1 MTCFLVGSLS
11 GCASAPVE
19 LPEWDIEPVTVEIQ
33 QPLRLPELPSPASS
47 TPESVT
53 FTREGFQRLLEYAVV
68 AGGNQE
74 IAQANAQAL
83 VALSQSY
90 NALIE
95 AGKLQ
100 RQFAQV
106 REEQLDRERREHQV
120 DNWFYRG
127 LIALGVLV
135 AL

>member
-1 MTCFLVGSLS
+1 M
-11 GCASAPVE
+11 
-19 LPEWDIEPVTVEIQ
+19 
-33 QPLRLPELPSPASS
+33 
-47 TPESVT
+47 T

-74 IAQANAQAL
+74 IAQANALAL
-83 VALSQSY
+83 AALSQSY

-106 REEQLDRERREHQV
+106 REEQLERERREHQV
-120 DNWFYRG
+120 DGWFYRG
-127 LIALGVLV
+127 LIALGVL